1 MFKKLTLLFV
11 VVAVLALIAAQCAP
25 APTPQ
30 TVTVVETVVVE
41 KEVEKEV
48 KVVETVEVEKVVEVE
63 KEVVKEVEKV
73 VTVEVEVEA
82 AAPAKPFEGVQ
93 VNILTFT
100 GPQIAEPL
108 QRRGPDFTALT
119 GAKINVS
126 TVPFNELYQKIL
138 TDMATGTNS
147 FDAFV
152 FAPQWMV
159 DYIVPGY
166 LEDLTP
172 RIEADPDIQW
182 NDVAPFFRDFSATY
196 GGKIYTIPLD
206 GDFHMGYY
214 RSDLLAEAGLEP
226 PKTWAEYIEV
236 AKTFHGQD
244 LNDDGSPDYG
254 SCISKKRGAQAYWF
268 IYDIAA
274 PMIQSQGT
282 SQGTFFDP
290 ETMEPLIKNEAFAK
304 ALEIYNETTPYG
316 PPDELNLD
324 VGDTRSLFTSGR
336 CALSIDWGDIGTLAI
351 DPDTS
356 VVQDKTG
363 AMITPGVTE
372 VLDWETGKLVPC
384 DEETCRLAI
393 DGVNYAPFA
402 AYGGWSGG
410 INAGVDDETKAA
422 AYAFFSYMSQPAQ
435 ANVDVTIGKTGF
447 NPYRT
452 SQFLNRQA
460 WVEAGMS
467 PEAASNYLGAIEDS
481 LASPN
486 MVLDLRIPQNQR
498 YQQVVL
504 DTALSQFMAGE
515 ITAEEAMDQIYTGWE
530 EITEELG
537 REEQLEA
544 YLGTLGVQK

>member
-1 MFKKLTLLFV
+1 MLKKLTLLLV
-11 VVAVLALIAAQCAP
+11 VFAVLALLAAQCGP
-25 APTPQ
+25 APTPE

-48 KVVETVEVEKVVEVE
+48 KVVETVEVEK
-63 KEVVKEVEKV
+63 EVVKEVEKEVV
-73 VTVEVEVEA
+73 VTVEVEA
-82 AAPAKPFEGVQ
+82 AAPAKPFEGVEIN
-93 VNILTFT
+93 VLTFT

-108 QRRGPDFTALT
+108 QRRGPDFTELT
-119 GAKINVS
+119 GAKVNVS
-126 TVPFNELYQKIL
+126 TVPFAELYQKLL

-159 DYIVPGY
+159 DFIVPGY

-172 RIEADPDIQW
+172 RIEADEAIEW
-182 NDVAPFFRDFSATY
+182 GDVAPFFRDFSASY
-196 GGKIYTIPLD
+196 QGSIYTIPLD

-214 RSDLLAEAGLEP
+214 RTDLLAEAGLEA
-226 PKTWAEYIEV
+226 PKTWDDYLEV
-236 AKTFHGQD
+236 AAAFHGQD
-244 LNDDGSPDYG
+244 LNGDGDPDYG

-268 IYDIAA
+268 IYDIVA

-282 SQGTFFDP
+282 SQGTFFDT
-290 ETMEPLIKNEAFAK
+290 ETMEPLVKNAAFAK
-304 ALEIYNETTPYG
+304 ALEIYDATTQYG

-336 CALSIDWGDIGTLAI
+336 CALSMDWGDIGTLAI

-356 VVQDKTG
+356 IVQDKTG

-372 VLDWETGKLVPC
+372 VLDWETGELVPC
-384 DEETCRLAI
+384 DETTCPYAVE
-393 DGVNYAPFA
+393 GVNYAPFA

-410 INAGVDDETKAA
+410 VNAAVDDQVKEA

-452 SQFLNRQA
+452 SQFLNRQG

-467 PEAASNYLGAIEDS
+467 PQAATDYLGAIEGS

-498 YQQVVL
+498 YQGVVL
-504 DTALSQFMAGE
+504 DTAVAQFMAGE
-515 ITAEEAMDQIYTGWE
+515 LTAEETMDQIYVGWE

-537 REEQLEA
+537 REDQLAA
-544 YLGTLGVQK
+544 YRGTLGVTK

>member
-1 MFKKLTLLFV
+1 MKSKVWTLL
-11 VVAVLALIAAQCAP
+11 AVLMVVTLAACA
-25 APTPQ
+25 APTPE
-30 TVTVVETVVVE
+30 TIVETVVVE
-41 KEVEKEV
+41 KEVEKIKEV
-48 KVVETVEVEKVVEVE
+48 IETVEVEVIKEVEKEVVVTQEVEVE
-63 KEVVKEVEKV
+63 KEVV
-73 VTVEVEVEA
+73 VEVT
-82 AAPAKPFEGVQ
+82 AAPEAKPYEGVEL
-93 VNILTFT
+93 NILTFT

-108 QRRGPDFTALT
+108 QRRGPDFTELT
-119 GAKINVS
+119 GAKVNVIV
-126 TVPFNELYQKIL
+126 VPFNELYQKLL

-159 DYIVPGY
+159 DYITPGY
-166 LEDLTP
+166 LEVLTDRIAADADL
-172 RIEADPDIQW
+172 EW
-182 NDVAPFFRDFSATY
+182 GDVAPFFRDFSASY
-196 GGKIYTIPLD
+196 QGDIYTIPLD

-214 RSDLLAEAGLEP
+214 RSDLIDEP
-226 PKTWAEYIEV
+226 PRTWDEYIEI
-236 AKTFHGQD
+236 AAEFHGQD
-244 LNDDGSPDYG
+244 LNGDGDPDYG

-268 IYDIAA
+268 ITDFAA

-282 SQGTFFDP
+282 SQGTFFNT
-290 ETMEPLIKNEAFAK
+290 ETMEPLVNNAAFAK
-304 ALEIYNETTPYG
+304 ALELYDATTQYG

-336 CALSIDWGDIGTLAI
+336 CALSMDWGDIGTLAI

-356 VVQDKTG
+356 IVQDKTG
-363 AMITPGVTE
+363 AMITPGSTQ
-372 VLDWETGKLVPC
+372 VLDWETGELVDC
-384 DEETCRLAI
+384 DETTCPYAV

-410 INAGVDDETKAA
+410 INAAADPLVKDA
-422 AYAFFSYMSQPAQ
+422 AYDFFSYMAQPAQ
-435 ANVDVTIGKTGF
+435 ANVDVTIGATGY

-467 PEAASNYLGAIEDS
+467 PGAATNYLGAIEGS

-498 YQQVVL
+498 YQGVVL
-504 DTALSQFMAGE
+504 DQTVSQYLAGE
-515 ITAEEAMDQIYTGWE
+515 LTLEEAMQQIYDGWE

-537 REEQLEA
+537 REEQLDA
-544 YLGTLGVQK
+544 YRGTLGVTK